1 MGYGYD
7 LMVEC
12 LPSMPILG
20 YSIPRN
26 KTNNSTTHTHIEEK
40 EHQEV

>member
-1 MGYGYD
+1 MGYGYG

-12 LPSMPILG
+12 LPSMHILG
-20 YSIPRN
+20 YSIPSY
-26 KTNNSTTHTHIEEK
+26 KNNNRTTHTHTEEK